1 MIDFS
6 AMKKKRT
13 DGIVTSKHLG
23 AINLRI
29 ADKSLLM
36 MVREIQD
43 ALDNKSLPQTIIE
56 SMIVHTYKQL
66 KKDGKI

>member
-6 AMKKKRT
+6 AMKKIRT
-13 DGIVTSKHLG
+13 DGMVTNKHLG
-23 AINLRI
+23 VINLRI
-29 ADKSLLM
+29 SEKKLLM

-43 ALDNKSLPQTIIE
+43 ALNDRTPPQIIIE

-66 KKDGKI
+66 KKEGKI